1 MVDGNANYQTTL
13 LTMTLEKFLS
23 DKAADSIFQSTPL
36 IDVLK
41 SRSKTTVK
49 GGIKLLEPLMY
60 GKNTTVGSYQGYDP
74 IDVTPQEGFTNAE
87 FEWKEYAGSLAVSQR
102 ELDINQGEAAM
113 LSLLENKWEQLRMS
127 LEDDMNRL
135 LFLDGTGNGSK
146 DPTGLALM
154 VDSTGTYGNIVR
166 SANAWWAS
174 VENASGGVLQIEGT
188 VGMKRTFN
196 QASYGRAQKAPNLG
210 ITTQIIYE
218 AYEALMA
225 PYLRY
230 SVEGEAN
237 AVFKRD
243 NLKFRGMP
251 LFWDGYCQSGVLYM
265 LNTDFIKFVTMSG
278 RDFKVRPFM
287 NPANSTSQVALITW
301 MGNLS
306 CSNCRHQAK
315 ITGITN
321 T

>member
-1 MVDGNANYQTTL
+1 MVDGNANYTNTL

-23 DKAADSIFQSTPL
+23 DKAADTIFQSTPL
-36 IDVLK
+36 IDMLK
-41 SRSKTTVK
+41 SRSKTSTK
-49 GGIKLLEPLMY
+49 GGTKLLEMLMY
-60 GKNTTVGSYQGYDP
+60 AKNTTVGSYAGYDP
-74 IDVTPQEGFTNAE
+74 LDVTPQEGFTNAE
-87 FEWKEYAGSLAVSQR
+87 FDWKEFGGSLAISQA
-102 ELDINQGEAAM
+102 ELDKNSGEPQVASM
-113 LSLLENKWEQLRMS
+113 LEAKWEQLRMS
-127 LEDDMNRL
+127 LEDEMNRL
-135 LFLDGTGNGSK
+135 SFLDGTGNGSK

-154 VDSTGTYGNIVR
+154 VDSAGTYGNIVR
-166 SANAWWAS
+166 SANSWWAS
-174 VENASGGVLQIEGT
+174 IENASGGVLQIEGT

-210 ITTQIIYE
+210 ITTQIAYE

-251 LFWDGYCQSGVLYM
+251 LFWDGYCQSGIMYM
-265 LNTDFIKFVTMSG
+265 LNTDFIRFVTHSD

-287 NPANSTSQVALITW
+287 EPANSTSKVALITW
-301 MGNLS
+301 MGNLT

-321 T
+321 S